1 MRGGEGI
8 QFRPTIVLC
17 LGAEGRAVGDWL
29 ASLLPSLDPPL
40 RDAVALL
47 GADAPVSDG
56 EPLAGVWLGDDAS
69 ASGAS
74 GPSTA
79 DATDSSISLDDSQP
93 SRPLAVPLATRII
106 EALRGRRADG
116 RGALARRGV
125 LDDAIISPIKD
136 AGYGVPRGMVALWI
150 AAAAD
155 SPLLAE
161 AISAAQTALRIDGVE
176 GWTLLALTNAYPLDP
191 AEHLAQE
198 QRCGAQPWEALLV
211 GGPTTPPPVTFAY
224 LFETHDER
232 GLFWEGPDETSFAAA
247 EAIFTLTGSG
257 LTVTREYEE
266 MLRRNMPR
274 MVSTP
279 QERISS
285 VATSRLTFP
294 RAQAERYCAYQLG
307 ANILREWTP
316 EQAAELPRE
325 DDREQGDIARAA
337 FQRIMDDTANS
348 NALVTAL
355 RRSAQRRSRRR
366 AREDELPQDR
376 SDSKL
381 ILRLLSPTT
390 VRQLVTPQL
399 DLPAALEGQLQLAEE
414 GFSQWEE
421 ALVPAWSRYADEAAK
436 GVAAH
441 ADDLTLEG
449 GALGVERAYAYM
461 FAFHEALRDEQDRL
475 EAQRARRVAARARSL
490 GELEARSEG
499 PWLPVDQQAPQE
511 GSSATSELS
520 EEERETRIAERLGAR
535 WRWLRAR
542 RPAAP
547 TLIAA
552 ATLAAATLAL
562 LALMIA
568 PAAWRNASVGWLALV
583 AIPALAPGLAAW
595 GFARYRQKVEDDAAY
610 DLHDHYRAIFRYRI
624 QRREAEWRETVLAM
638 LRARVEFI
646 LARLSDWEGFISEMA
661 RALDADAT
669 AEETRLFDG
678 AFGRRDVLV
687 ANRRRL
693 RRDGYGL
700 RDFEL
705 DVSKRRQT
713 QPLPETPWHASYR
726 EMLARL
732 RDALHG
738 RVSLVEAPAEAIA
751 EPVRDYCLGIVRPYL
766 TGDLVNLTEALE
778 TLAASDGSSLLD
790 SLIERAT
797 LLYHPAD
804 QARPAT
810 TFVAAREP
818 DLEPL
823 MRGKPLTGLIPL
835 SMFEREWLAVAR
847 LLPGG
852 ARPDFLRNRAEAT
865 QAPIEVAPKWTQR
878 LDPYPDEASS
888 QSSQNGGVL
897 N

>member
-29 ASLLPSLDPPL
+29 VSLLPSLDPPL

-47 GADAPVSDG
+47 GADAPLSDG
-56 EPLAGVWLGDDAS
+56 DPLTGVWLGDPGATG
-69 ASGAS
+69 SGM
-74 GPSTA
+74 G
-79 DATDSSISLDDSQP
+79 ATDDSGSFDDVSQP
-93 SRPLAVPLATRII
+93 SQPLAVPLATRII

-116 RGALARRGV
+116 RRALARRGV

-155 SPLLAE
+155 SPLLAA
-161 AISAAQTALRIDGVE
+161 AIAAAQTALRSDGVE

-307 ANILREWTP
+307 ASILREWTP
-316 EQAAELPRE
+316 EQAADLPR
-325 DDREQGDIARAA
+325 DDEREQGDIARAA
-337 FQRIMDDTANS
+337 FQRILDDTASS
-348 NALVTAL
+348 NALVAAL

-381 ILRLLSPTT
+381 ILRLLSPNT
-390 VRQLVTPQL
+390 VRQLITPQL
-399 DLPAALEGQLQLAEE
+399 DLPAALEGQRQLAEE
-414 GFSQWEE
+414 GFGQWEE

-436 GVAAH
+436 SVAAH

-475 EAQRARRVAARARSL
+475 DAQRARRVAARTRYLS
-490 GELEARSEG
+490 ELEARSEG
-499 PWLPVDQQAPQE
+499 PWLPPSPEQQAPD
-511 GSSATSELS
+511 GAANGADELS

-542 RPAAP
+542 RPTPPA
-547 TLIAA
+547 LIAA

-562 LALMIA
+562 LALVIA
-568 PAAWRNASVGWLALV
+568 PATWRNASVGWLALV
-583 AIPALAPGLAAW
+583 AIPALVAGLAAW
-595 GFARYRQKVEDDAAY
+595 GFARYRQKVEEDAAY
-610 DLHDHYRAIFRYRI
+610 DLHDHYRAIYRYRI
-624 QRREAEWRETVLAM
+624 QKREAEWRETVLAM
-638 LRARVEFI
+638 LRARSEFI

-713 QPLPETPWHASYR
+713 QPLPETPWHASNR

-778 TLAASDGSSLLD
+778 TLATSDGSTLLD
-790 SLIERAT
+790 SLIERAV
-797 LLYHPAD
+797 LLYKPAD
-804 QARPAT
+804 QPRPAT

-865 QAPIEVAPKWTQR
+865 QAPIQVAPKWTQR